1 MHTGQHEGENQRVVY
16 LFSVKHGDYS
26 SQPYFHQDPKTNCNF
41 VTSLLCKWPSHITI
55 KHLVL
60 KLRLVL
66 ETSKTEKP
74 KPVYQVVREF
84 FARLF

>member
-26 SQPYFHQDPKTNCNF
+26 RQPYFYQDNETICNF
-41 VTSLLCKWPSHITI
+41 VTSLLCKLHNCLLKWPNHITI

-60 KLRLVL
+60 KLRLVRKAVHL
-66 ETSKTEKP
+66 KI
-74 KPVYQVVREF
+74 VYS
-84 FARLF
+84 LII